1 MSISMN
7 ILMITNVFTPQI
19 GGVTRSIQQ
28 FCEEFRHQGH
38 RVLVIAPQYEEILEN
53 EEDVI
58 RVPAIPNFY
67 LNQYSLPLPVF
78 STLIPEIRNFRPQIV
93 HVHHP
98 FLLGNIGLQIAAD
111 QNIPL
116 VYTHHTR
123 YSVYIETKTDWPGFI
138 EEGLLELIV
147 GFCELCD
154 GVVAP
159 SAGIRELL
167 RQNGIT
173 TRIEVIPT
181 GVDLQR
187 FAHARPEALRQR
199 LSLPEKTFIV
209 GHVGRLSPEKNTP
222 FLTRAV
228 AAFLTAHPAA
238 QFVVVG
244 DGPDRENMESL
255 LQQEGLTERIHF
267 SGFLEG
273 DELTDAYAG
282 FDVFAFAS
290 HSETQGM
297 VITEAMAAGTPVV
310 AVNATG
316 VCDVIVDGVNGRLIP
331 RDDVA
336 AFVEGLKSIAD
347 AGDQGSAGWRQ
358 RALQS
363 AQELSQSACA
373 TQMLNLYSE
382 LIAEPRETPANE
394 WERLQQRWEA
404 RWQLWRLR
412 ARAMGVAARKTLNPL
427 DDSRSIPGD

>member
-1 MSISMN
+1 MN
-7 ILMITNVFTPQI
+7 ILMVSNVFTPQI

-28 FCEEFRHQGH
+28 FCEEFRSQGH
-38 RVLVIAPQYEEILEN
+38 RVLVIAPRYQEAQEN
-53 EEDVI
+53 EDDVI

-78 STLIPEIRNFRPQIV
+78 STLIPEVRNFRPEIV

-98 FLLGNIGLQIAAD
+98 FLMGSVGLQIAAD

-123 YSVYIETKTDWPGFI
+123 YSVYIETKTDWPSFV

-159 SAGIRELL
+159 SAGIQDLL

-173 TRIEVIPT
+173 ARIEVIPT

-187 FAHARPEALRQR
+187 FAHVSSATLRQR
-199 LSLPEKTFIV
+199 LALPENAFIV
-209 GHVGRLSPEKNTP
+209 GHVGRLSPEKNTS
-222 FLTRAV
+222 FLTQAV
-228 AAFLTAHPAA
+228 AAFLKDNPVAE
-238 QFVVVG
+238 FVVVG
-244 DGPDRENMESL
+244 DGPDRENMEIL
-255 LQQEGLTERIHF
+255 LLQEGLSDRCHF
-267 SGFLEG
+267 LGFLEG
-273 DELTDAYAG
+273 DELADAYAG

-331 RDDVA
+331 RDDIA
-336 AFVEGLKSIAD
+336 AFAEGLKSISVM
-347 AGDQGSAGWRQ
+347 GDQEFAGWRQ

-363 AQELSQSACA
+363 AQEMSQLAC
-373 TQMLNLYSE
+373 TIQMLNLYSE
-382 LIAEPRETPANE
+382 LIAGPRSTPANE

-404 RWQLWRLR
+404 RWRLWRLR
-412 ARAMGVAARKTLNPL
+412 VRAMGVAARKTLSPP
-427 DDSRSIPGD
+427 DEPRSMPGD